1 MRTLPMICQ
10 CPFPKFVVLM
20 LMLPSIGYCGRA
32 IYCNKGRQMYQDGM
46 CVDCP
51 ECVPGQQLNRTKE
64 LNTNVFGALECYPCM
79 ECPVGTYS
87 DDHKKDFIN
96 GYKCYIHKDCS
107 RRGRVVDIP
116 GTNRTNNVCG
126 KCIKGY
132 VSEDWPSLD
141 KNSYCYPCSLK
152 DRDKS
157 ECRGSIP
164 TAALTKARTTLSRPS
179 TPAAKA
185 VKGNQES
192 DKRYTSF
199 IIPGGV
205 VIAILIIVISLLGIY
220 TFLQQR
226 NKDKEKENT
235 DSGEGLLSSIETD
248 GVPNTSTSPFSS
260 VSTGASTG
268 TTTTDTSNDEG
279 AADERNRLT
288 DDEIDTA
295 STIRLLTDDCYV
307 HGVGNKASILPDQKN
322 VKNWA
327 HSMGLDQPTIDELI
341 ENQDGHPIAFLNKYI
356 QKKGKRATLL
366 VLYNALVKH
375 KEEPELKVLVQIF
388 RDNVRKD

>member
-126 KCIKGY
+126 KCIEGY

-185 VKGNQES
+185 VKGNQ
-192 DKRYTSF
+192 
-199 IIPGGV
+199 V
-205 VIAILIIVISLLGIY
+205 
-220 TFLQQR
+220 
-226 NKDKEKENT
+226 
-235 DSGEGLLSSIETD
+235 SSIETD